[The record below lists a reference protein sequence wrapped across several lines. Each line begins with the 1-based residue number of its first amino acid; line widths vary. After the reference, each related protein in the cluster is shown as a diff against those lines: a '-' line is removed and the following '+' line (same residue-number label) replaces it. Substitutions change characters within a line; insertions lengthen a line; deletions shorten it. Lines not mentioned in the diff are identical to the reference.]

1 MKVVVIGGFAPSLLV
16 FRRELLEA
24 LVAADHEVI
33 ACASEDD
40 PAVRAE
46 LAKIGVTYQPVHL
59 SRTGA
64 NPIHDLQTM
73 VKFYRAWRQL
83 QPDLI
88 LAYTIKPIVYGLLA
102 ARFAGVQRRFAMIT
116 GLGTGLA
123 EADGVG
129 GRLRKALA
137 MFLYKRG
144 LQGAEAVLFQ
154 NRDNQA
160 FFKAQGLVGGD
171 QRCVLIDG
179 SGVNLERFTY
189 SKPDVTRP
197 TFLMI
202 ARLLIDK
209 GIREYAEAARQ
220 VKAEHPEARFLLV
233 GPTDQNPMAL
243 PMAELAAWQREGVVE
258 YLGGTDDVRPHLRTC
273 TTYVLPSYHE
283 GLPRST
289 LEAMSMGRAVITTDV
304 PGCRETVEHGDNGL
318 LVPVRNAEAL
328 ASAMVEML
336 KQPERVVAMGQSSR
350 HMVEQRFDVH
360 KVNHKILS
368 TLGIERLPTG
378 EAPSAPHYVVA
389 SEETAARRIAES
401 TERA

>member
-1 MKVVVIGGFAPSLLV
+1 MVKVVVVGGYAPSLLV
-16 FRRELLEA
+16 FRSELLEA
-24 LVAADHEVI
+24 LVAAGHEVI

-40 PAVRAE
+40 PNIREE
-46 LAKIGVTYQPVHL
+46 LAKRGVTYQPVHL

-64 NPIHDLQTM
+64 NPIHDLLTIVQ
-73 VKFYRAWRQL
+73 FYRAWRRL
-83 QPDLI
+83 QPDLV
-88 LAYTIKPIVYGLLA
+88 LAYTIKPIVYGLIA
-102 ARFAGVQRRFAMIT
+102 ARLAGVRRRFAMIT

-123 EADGVG
+123 EADGLG

-144 LQGAEAVLFQ
+144 LHGAEAVLFQ
-154 NRDNQA
+154 NHDNQV
-160 FFKAQGLVGGD
+160 FFETHGLVDSD
-171 QRCVLIDG
+171 QRRVLIDG
-179 SGVNLERFTY
+179 SGVNLERFSY

-209 GIREYAEAARQ
+209 GVREYAKAARQ
-220 VKAEHPEARFLLV
+220 VKAKHPEARFLLV

-289 LEAMSMGRAVITTDV
+289 LEAMAMGRAVITTDV
-304 PGCRETVEHGDNGL
+304 PGCRETVEHDENGL
-318 LVPVRNAEAL
+318 LVPVRDADAL
-328 ASAMVEML
+328 ASAMVEVL
-336 KQPERVVAMGQSSR
+336 KQPERVVAMGKSSR
-350 HMVEQRFDVH
+350 RMVEQRFDVH
-360 KVNHKILS
+360 KVNRKILS
-368 TLGIERLPTG
+368 TLGIDRSKNDKISTAL
-378 EAPSAPHYVVA
+378 HYAVA
-389 SEETAARRIAES
+389 SEA
-401 TERA
+401 